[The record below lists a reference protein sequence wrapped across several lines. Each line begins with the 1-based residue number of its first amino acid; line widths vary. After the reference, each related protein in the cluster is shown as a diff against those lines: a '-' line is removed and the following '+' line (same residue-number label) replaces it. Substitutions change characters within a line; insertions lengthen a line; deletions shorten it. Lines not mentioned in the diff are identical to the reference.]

1 MRWADTLCLAS
12 RSRFAVLQSPLEG
25 LRTARVPHLCL
36 RRRVL
41 VRPRTDFAPGLE
53 LTGMTRRRSYIAST
67 RSSMYSFAKL
77 LGDVRAVQTGTV
89 PRRVKNRIV
98 GRSLSRLF
106 R

>member
-1 MRWADTLCLAS
+1 M
-12 RSRFAVLQSPLEG
+12 LQALTPLRCQRIVG
-25 LRTARVPHLCL
+25 A
-36 RRRVL
+36 
-41 VRPRTDFAPGLE
+41 
-53 LTGMTRRRSYIAST
+53 MTRRRSAIAST